1 MDARIMSKTDFLK
14 TLAAQLTDA
23 LPAHVGTLKKDF
35 EKNCHAI
42 LAKTFTKFDIVTREE
57 FDTQTKV
64 LGRTR
69 KKLEELEG
77 HIKALESLLKNKRS
91 K

>member
-1 MDARIMSKTDFLK
+1 MSKTNILK
-14 TLAAQLTDA
+14 DLAEQLSSI
-23 LPAHVGTLKKDF
+23 LPSHIGTLKKDF

-42 LAKTFTKFDIVTREE
+42 LSKTLNKFDLVTREE

-64 LGRTR
+64 LIRTR
-69 KKLEELEG
+69 KKMEELES
-77 HIKALESLLKNKRS
+77 HLKELEFLLKHKER